1 MGCVIAL
8 TNLMPVRPF
17 FAKLFPMRLVA
28 DLHPDFRMRLQMRIG
43 DRIGRVDVQVQPVR
57 TLFQMIG
64 RKTQY
69 VGRGCANRGRKTPD
83 VQGSGPQWIKMS
95 FDCLIKIRLF
105 LGVACQGR
113 RAGQAV
119 RCLAGT
125 S

>member
-8 TNLMPVRPF
+8 PNLVPVRPF

-64 RKTQY
+64 RKTQD
-69 VGRGCANRGRKTPD
+69 VGRGPVRVTAGRNMSRALAQTIISL
-83 VQGSGPQWIKMS
+83 VAVSVMSG
-95 FDCLIKIRLF
+95 
-105 LGVACQGR
+105 
-113 RAGQAV
+113 
-119 RCLAGT
+119 
-125 S
+125 